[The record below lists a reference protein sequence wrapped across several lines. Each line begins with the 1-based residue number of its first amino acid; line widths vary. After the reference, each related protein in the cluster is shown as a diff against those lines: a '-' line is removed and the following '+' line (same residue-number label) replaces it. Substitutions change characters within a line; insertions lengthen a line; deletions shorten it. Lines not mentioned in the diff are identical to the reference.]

1 MDKAQWAINLLKDDT
16 FQEVLQDLKG
26 NELNKIINSTYG
38 ELELR
43 EQAYMRIRVLES
55 IETHLESMAAQK
67 LIDEKRLKIL

>member
-16 FQEVLQDLKG
+16 FQEVFEDLRG

-43 EQAYMRIRVLES
+43 EEAYTRMKVLES

-67 LIDEKRLKIL
+67 MMDEKRIKIL

>member
-1 MDKAQWAINLLKDDT
+1 MDKAQWALNLLNDET
-16 FQEVLQDLKG
+16 FQEVFEDLRG

-43 EQAYMRIRVLES
+43 EQAYSRIRVLES

-67 LIDEKRLKIL
+67 MIDEKRLKIL

>member
-16 FQEVLQDLKG
+16 FQEVLQDLRG
-26 NELNKIINSTYG
+26 NELNKIINSAYG

-43 EQAYMRIRVLES
+43 EEAYTRIRVLES

-67 LIDEKRLKIL
+67 MIDEKRIKIL

>member
-16 FQEVLQDLKG
+16 FQEVLENLRG

-43 EQAYMRIRVLES
+43 EEAYTRMKVLES

-67 LIDEKRLKIL
+67 MIDEKRIKIL

>member
-1 MDKAQWAINLLKDDT
+1 VDKAQWAINLLKDDT
-16 FQEVLQDLKG
+16 FQEVLENLRG

-43 EQAYMRIRVLES
+43 EEAYTRMKVLES

-67 LIDEKRLKIL
+67 MMDEKRIKIL

>member
-1 MDKAQWAINLLKDDT
+1 VDKAQWAINLLKDDT
-16 FQEVLQDLKG
+16 FQEVFEDLRG

-43 EQAYMRIRVLES
+43 EEAYARIMVLES

-67 LIDEKRLKIL
+67 MINEKRIKIL

>member
-16 FQEVLQDLKG
+16 FQEVLENLRG

-43 EQAYMRIRVLES
+43 EEAYTRMKVLES

-67 LIDEKRLKIL
+67 MINEKRIKIL